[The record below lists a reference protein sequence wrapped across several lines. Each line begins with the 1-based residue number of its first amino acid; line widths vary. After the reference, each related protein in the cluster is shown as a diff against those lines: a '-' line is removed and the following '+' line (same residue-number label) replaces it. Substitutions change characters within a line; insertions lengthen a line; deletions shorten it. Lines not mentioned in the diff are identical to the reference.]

1 MKAQEKIIVI
11 DKRRSKFL
19 KEYRQSSLLIDD
31 MAYNLKKKKEIEKKT
46 QLICFPCLV
55 FFLLHQFIN
64 LACGGKLARGRFSMK
79 NCIVL

>member
-31 MAYNLKKKKEIEKKT
+31 MAYNLKKKKR
-46 QLICFPCLV
+46 
-55 FFLLHQFIN
+55 N
-64 LACGGKLARGRFSMK
+64 
-79 NCIVL
+79 

>member
-31 MAYNLKKKKEIEKKT
+31 MAYNLKRKRNREKNT
-46 QLICFPCLV
+46 
-55 FFLLHQFIN
+55 IN
-64 LACGGKLARGRFSMK
+64 LFPLFSFFPLTSIYKPCMWR
-79 NCIVL
+79 